1 MITLSFDITASIDDL
16 TPIEAADQLTQL
28 ATAIAYHNDRYH
40 GQDDP
45 EISDAEF
52 DQMVRYNRAL
62 EAAFPDFVQV
72 NTPEA
77 LVGAKPKS
85 GFGKVTHE
93 IGMLSLSNAFSD
105 EDVTDFISR
114 IRRFLSLGED
124 DELALTAEP
133 KIDGLSLSLR
143 YESGQLTRAAT
154 RGDGSTGEDVTA
166 NIMVTESI
174 PKQLTGTPPD
184 ILEVRGELYMDKSD
198 FIALNKAQEAKGS
211 KLFANPRNAAAGSLR
226 QKDASITAER
236 ALKFFAYS
244 AGVIEGKNWQQHSD
258 FLTDLKGYGFSVNDL
273 TRTCLS
279 ADELLSHYQVIGE
292 ARASLPYDIDGVVY
306 KVDRQDY
313 QLRLGQVSR
322 APRWAIAHKF
332 PAEKAI
338 TVLEAIDIQVG
349 RTGALTPVGRLT
361 PVNVGG
367 VMVSNATLHNEDEIL
382 RKDIRVGDTVILQ
395 RAGDVIPQIIEVLTD
410 KRAANSQPYHFP
422 DSCPA
427 CGRPALRPEGEAVR
441 RCTGNLACPAQF
453 VELMKHFVSR
463 NAFDIE
469 GLGARQI
476 EQFISLGWLNEP
488 ADVFRLTDRFDDIA
502 SLDRMGETST
512 RNLINAIEER
522 RDIALERVI
531 FGLGIRQI
539 GQATAKLLAQNYE
552 TLDALMDAA
561 TKAAD
566 PAHPAYDD
574 LVRIDQIGASM
585 ADDMISFF
593 GDESNIKAV
602 TNLLA
607 EIRPI
612 TPEKPQTDS
621 VIAGKIIVF
630 TGTLSQQ
637 SRSEA
642 KATAER
648 LGAKVS
654 GSVSS
659 KTDIVVAGSDAGSK
673 AKKAAELGVTILSED
688 EWQVLLTSS

>member
-1 MITLSFDITASIDDL
+1 MTSLSFDINGSADDL
-16 TPIEAADQLTQL
+16 TPIEAADRLAQL
-28 ATAIAYHNDRYH
+28 ATVIAYHNERYH
-40 GQDDP
+40 GEDNP

-52 DQMVRYNRAL
+52 DQLVRYNRAL
-62 EAAFPDFVQV
+62 EAAFPQFIQA

-105 EDVTDFISR
+105 DDVTDFISR
-114 IRRFLSLGED
+114 IRRFLSLDEE

-133 KIDGLSLSLR
+133 KIDGLSLALR
-143 YESGQLTRAAT
+143 YEQGQLTQAAT

-166 NIMVTESI
+166 NIMVTASI
-174 PKQLTGTPPD
+174 PKTLMGAPPD
-184 ILEVRGELYMDKSD
+184 ILEVRGELYMDKAD
-198 FIALNKAQEAKGS
+198 FIALNEAQEAKDA
-211 KLFANPRNAAAGSLR
+211 KQFANPRNAAAGSLR
-226 QKDASITAER
+226 QKDAAITAER

-244 AGVIEGKNWQQHSD
+244 AGVIEGGHWERHSD
-258 FLTDLKGYGFSVNDL
+258 FLADLKAYGFSVNEL
-273 TRTCLS
+273 TSTCLS
-279 ADELLSHYQVIGE
+279 ADALLSAYHHIGE
-292 ARASLPYDIDGVVY
+292 ARATLPYDIDGVVY

-313 QLRLGQVSR
+313 QQRLGQVSR

-338 TVLEAIDIQVG
+338 TVLEGIDIQVG
-349 RTGALTPVGRLT
+349 RTGALTPVGRLR

-367 VMVSNATLHNEDEIL
+367 VMVSNATLHNEDEIK

-395 RAGDVIPQIIEVLTD
+395 RAGDVIPQIVEVLKD
-410 KRAANSQPYHFP
+410 KRGDDAKPYVYP

-427 CGRPALRPEGEAVR
+427 CGRPAIRPEGEAVR
-441 RCTGNLACPAQF
+441 RCTGSLACPAQF
-453 VELMKHFVSR
+453 IELMKHFVSR

-476 EQFISLGWLNEP
+476 EQFIELGWLKEP
-488 ADVFRLTDRFDDIA
+488 ADVFRLTARFDEIA
-502 SLDRMGETST
+502 ALERMGETST
-512 RNLINAIEER
+512 RNLINAIDAR
-522 RDIALERVI
+522 RNIALERAI

-552 TLDALMDAA
+552 TFEALIDAA
-561 TKAAD
+561 RNAAD
-566 PAHPAYDD
+566 RDHPAYDD

-585 ADDMISFF
+585 ADDMIAFF
-593 GDESNIKAV
+593 ADESNMRAV
-602 TNLLA
+602 SNLLA
-607 EIRPI
+607 EITPI
-612 TPEKPQTDS
+612 TPKKPQADS
-621 VIAGKIIVF
+621 PVAGKIIVF

-654 GSVSS
+654 GSVSA

-673 AKKAAELGVTILSED
+673 AKKAADLGVTILTED
-688 EWQVLLTSS
+688 EWQALLSS

>member
-1 MITLSFDITASIDDL
+1 LTKLSFDITDSIDDI
-16 TPIEAADQLTQL
+16 TPIEAADRLAQL
-28 ATAIAYHNDRYH
+28 ANVIAYHNDRYH

-45 EISDAEF
+45 LISDAEF

-62 EAAFPDFVQV
+62 ADAFPQFVQA

-77 LVGAKPKS
+77 LVGATPKS

-105 EDVTDFISR
+105 EDVTDFTAR
-114 IRRFLSLGED
+114 IRRFLSLNED

-133 KIDGLSLSLR
+133 KIDGLSLALR
-143 YESGQLTRAAT
+143 YEKGRLTRAAT

-166 NIMVTESI
+166 NIMVTDSI
-174 PKQLTGTPPD
+174 PKTLIGTPPD
-184 ILEVRGELYMDKSD
+184 ILEVRGELYMDKAD
-198 FIALNKAQEAKGS
+198 FLALNEAQEAKGG

-226 QKDASITAER
+226 QKDAAITAER

-244 AGVIEGKNWQQHSD
+244 AGVIKGQEWPTHSA
-258 FLTDLKGYGFSVNDL
+258 FLTDLKDYGLTVNEL
-273 TRTCLS
+273 TQTCLS
-279 ADELLSHYQVIGE
+279 VDALLSHYQLIGQK
-292 ARASLPYDIDGVVY
+292 RASLPYDIDGVVY
-306 KVDRQDY
+306 KVDRHDY
-313 QLRLGQVSR
+313 QQRLGQVSR

-338 TVLEAIDIQVG
+338 TILEAIDIQVG

-361 PVNVGG
+361 PINVGG
-367 VMVSNATLHNEDEIL
+367 VMVSNATLHNEDEIQ
-382 RKDIRVGDTVILQ
+382 RKDIRIGDSVVLQ

-410 KRAANSQPYHFP
+410 KRPPHAQPYRFP

-453 VELMKHFVSR
+453 AELMKHFVSR

-488 ADVFRLTDRFDDIA
+488 ADVFRLAKRFDDIVA
-502 SLDRMGETST
+502 LDRMGETST
-512 RNLINAIEER
+512 RNLINAIEDR

-552 TLDALMDAA
+552 TFEALMDAA
-561 TKAAD
+561 HSAAD
-566 PAHPAYDD
+566 RSHPAYED
-574 LVRIDQIGASM
+574 LVRIDQIGALM
-585 ADDMISFF
+585 ADDIISFF

-602 TNLLA
+602 KNLLS

-612 TPEKPQTDS
+612 TPEKPQADS

-673 AKKAAELGVTILSED
+673 ARKAAELGVTILSED
-688 EWQVLLTSS
+688 DWQTLLSSS